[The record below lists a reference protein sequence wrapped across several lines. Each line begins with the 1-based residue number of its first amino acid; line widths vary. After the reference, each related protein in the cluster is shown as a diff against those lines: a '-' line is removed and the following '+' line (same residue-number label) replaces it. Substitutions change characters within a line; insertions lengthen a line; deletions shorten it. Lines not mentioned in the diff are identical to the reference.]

1 MTEDFEETKIDINE
15 ISLYPEMNKNIVDI
29 LMIRDN
35 DIVSV
40 YAAKLIKYY
49 QDREEGLCHKSHN
62 T

>member
-49 QDREEGLCHKSHN
+49 QGEEEGLCHKKHN
-62 T
+62 I

>member
-49 QDREEGLCHKSHN
+49 QDKEEGLCHKKHN
-62 T
+62 I